1 LLELNYIKVKKV
13 DGLSYSNIKVI
24 DYSGLKLKKR
34 FIFENDS
41 LDSIEILKKAEKP
54 QINDIYI
61 GKIVNFVKEIDAYF
75 VDFDKYTGLLKSKT
89 KYKMGQ
95 VIPVIVEKEE
105 RDKKGYRLNEKIY
118 IKGINV
124 IYFPDDTKCR
134 FSKKIS
140 DEKTKILKDLLEEKE
155 GFLFRTSC
163 EELDIEGIREEM
175 KILKDVYLEILR
187 SNELKGKSKLM
198 YRTPDEYEDFIVK
211 PDLGEIIECEEL
223 LDNHLQNQII
233 LSNQTRINIEKTS
246 LGVII
251 DFDSY
256 KYKGNKR
263 NDYLKINKEMMEEA
277 LREIKIRN
285 LNGIILIDVISMNN
299 KNEIKEFMNFLY
311 NEIMKYKNMR
321 VHSLTRLG
329 IVEITR
335 RIEKTDIMNF
345 NKTEILFDKIYLR
358 IKYFKECT
366 EFNKMVVYLNSRY
379 FEFKLY
385 EKELQN
391 EFDFPIEYV
400 YNFDVEN
407 YSIKLK

>member
-1 LLELNYIKVKKV
+1 MN
-13 DGLSYSNIKVI
+13 YSNVKVI

-34 FIFENDS
+34 FIFGDYS
-41 LDSIEILKKAEKP
+41 LNSIEISKKAEKP
-54 QINDIYI
+54 QVHDIYI

-75 VDFDKYTGLLKSKT
+75 VDFDKHTGLLKSKT
-89 KYKMGQ
+89 KYKLGQ
-95 VIPVIVEKEE
+95 VIPVIVEKEG

-124 IYFPDDTKCR
+124 IYFPGDLKCR

-140 DEKTKILKDLLEEKE
+140 VEKTKIINELLENKE

-163 EELDIEGIREEM
+163 EELEIEKIREEM
-175 KILKDVYLEILR
+175 DILKDAHVEILK
-187 SNELKGKSKLM
+187 SKGLSDKSKLM
-198 YRTPDEYEDFIVK
+198 YRTPDEYREFIVK
-211 PDLGEIIECEEL
+211 PDLSEIIECEEL
-223 LDNHLQNQII
+223 LDKHLQNQII
-233 LSNQTRINIEKTS
+233 LSNKTRINIEKTS

-256 KYKGNKR
+256 KYTGNKSS
-263 NDYLKINKEMMEEA
+263 DYLKINKEMIKET
-277 LREIKIRN
+277 LKEIKIRN
-285 LNGIILIDVISMNN
+285 SNGIILIDVISMNN

-311 NEIMKYKNMR
+311 SEIKKYKNIR

-358 IKYFKECT
+358 INYFKEST
-366 EFNKMVVYLNSRY
+366 DFSKIVVNLNSRY
-379 FEFKLY
+379 FDFELY

-400 YNFDVEN
+400 YNLDVEN
-407 YSIKLK
+407 YSIKLE